1 MPRTSQQNEQLRA
14 LARARI
20 MDSALTLFGQ
30 HGYDATTIKMIAQ
43 HANVAQGLLYN
54 YFPSK
59 EALLAAIFQH
69 SMHAVRES
77 FTTADQVAPNERIAA
92 LIRAAFAQVREHER
106 FWRLSYSARTQ
117 IPVLATLGV
126 DLAAWTH
133 EVQQTIARYCHDAGM
148 PNPLI
153 EAAIL
158 FALIDGVSQHY
169 VLDPQHYPLEA
180 IEQSLIARY
189 YAA

>member
-1 MPRTSQQNEQLRA
+1 MPRTNQQNEQLRA

-54 YFPSK
+54 YFSSK
-59 EALLAAIFQH
+59 EALLAAIFQQ
-69 SMHAVRES
+69 SMQAVRES
-77 FTTADQVAPNERIAA
+77 FAMAEQAPPTERIPA

-106 FWRLSYSARTQ
+106 FWRLSYAARTQ
-117 IPVLATLGV
+117 IPVLAALGV

-133 EVQQTIARYCHDAGM
+133 EVQQTIMRYCREAGR
-148 PNPLI
+148 PHPPI

-158 FALIDGVSQHY
+158 FALIDGISQHY
-169 VLDPQHYPLEA
+169 VLDPHHYPLEA
-180 IEQSLIARY
+180 IEQALIERY
-189 YAA
+189 R